1 MGPEQ
6 EIGIAQEEITRKQLL
21 KWGATAAGGLI
32 VLGGAGCGS
41 SSSSSSSASA
51 ATSGSSGSGGSS
63 PAQKAQARL
72 AGQEKP
78 STAFVPPGPAFDA
91 SKAKGSKIYGVFILA
106 IPFAQI
112 NKAGCAAGL
121 KAAGC
126 SFVALDGQGQVG
138 PTTTAIEYAISQ
150 NPDLIFAE
158 TLSGALFAPQFA
170 KAKAKGIPV
179 IMAENQD
186 PGTGWLA
193 GEPPGVVATVNQCH
207 ECVGKLMAD
216 FTVADSGDKGKAVII
231 WSADIPGIGK
241 PQMDGIMNEF
251 KALGS
256 QMDVEVKNVPIA
268 QWTTGL
274 PTLTQTLARDENVKY
289 LLPFYDGM
297 VLNILPA
304 VHAAGA
310 RDRMKIVTFNATPS
324 VLQSMKSGDVV
335 AADVGANPEQ
345 YGWAWADQGLR
356 VLSGVQPVQDIKL
369 PLRTFDNNNIDSID
383 LNSPQQTWY
392 GNVDFASAYKKLWGV
407 SS

>member
-6 EIGIAQEEITRKQLL
+6 EIRIAQGEITRKHFLQR
-21 KWGATAAGGLI
+21 GATAAGGLI
-32 VLGGAGCGS
+32 VLGAAGCGS
-41 SSSSSSSASA
+41 ASSSSSSASN
-51 ATSGSSGSGGSS
+51 GGGS
-63 PAQKAQARL
+63 AAVKAASARL
-72 AGQEKP
+72 AAEEKA
-78 STAFVPPGPAFDA
+78 STVFVPPGPAFDA
-91 SKAKGSKIYGVFILA
+91 SKAKGKRAYGVFILS

-112 NKAGCAAGL
+112 NKDGVEAGL
-121 KAAGC
+121 KAAGM
-126 SFVALDGQGQVG
+126 SLRALDGQGQVG

-150 NPDLIFAE
+150 NADLIFAE

-186 PGTGWLA
+186 PGAGWLA
-193 GEPPGVVATVNQCH
+193 GEPPGVTATVNQSH
-207 ECVGKLMAD
+207 RTVGKLMAD
-216 FTVADSGDKGKAVII
+216 FTVADAGDKGKAVVI

-241 PQMDGIMNEF
+241 PQLDGIMSEF

-256 QMDVEVKNVPIA
+256 QMTVEVKNVPIA

-274 PTLTQTLARDENVKY
+274 PTLTQTVARDESVKY

-310 RDRMKIVTFNATPS
+310 RDRIKIVTFNATPS
-324 VLQSMKSGDVV
+324 VMQSMKEGDVV

-345 YGWAWADQGLR
+345 YGWAWADQALR
-356 VLSGVQPVQDIKL
+356 ILSGVQPVHDIKL
-369 PLRTFDNNNIDSID
+369 PLRMFDTTNISSID
-383 LNSPQQTWY
+383 LSSPQQSWY
-392 GNVDFASAYKKLWGV
+392 GNVDFPSEYKKLWGV